1 MADVGC
7 AGILVADTF
16 CGPMPA
22 LPSEGEITAVDAM
35 PIKVGGCAANVAIDV
50 AKQGFDVEVV
60 GCVGDDPAA
69 DLVTSRLVEAHV
81 GCGRIIRAATHP
93 TSTTV
98 ILLVEGQD
106 RRY

>member
-16 CGPMPA
+16 CGPMRA
-22 LPSEGEITAVDAM
+22 LPAEGELVAVDAM

-50 AKQGFDVEVV
+50 ARQGFDAEVI
-60 GCVGDDPAA
+60 GCVGPDPAA
-69 DLVTSRLVEAHV
+69 DLVMSRLAEANV
-81 GCGRIIRAATHP
+81 GCRRIIRTPTHP

-98 ILLVEGQD
+98 ILL
-106 RRY
+106 